1 MTSPG
6 NGASVDDVA
15 IVTPGTKPGIPVVV
29 VTRGK
34 VVVVVV
40 EVVVVVSPTGVPG
53 AAVVVVVGA
62 GMFTAASRE
71 IVTI

>member
-29 VTRGK
+29 VTRGS

-40 EVVVVVSPTGVPG
+40 LVVVVVFPT
-53 AAVVVVVGA
+53 
-62 GMFTAASRE
+62 
-71 IVTI
+71 

>member
-1 MTSPG
+1 VTSPG
-6 NGASVDDVA
+6 NGASVDEVA
-15 IVTPGTKPGIPVVV
+15 IVTPGTKPGIPIVV

-40 EVVVVVSPTGVPG
+40 DVVVVVSPTTVPG

-62 GMFTAASRE
+62 GMFTTFTANE
-71 IVTI
+71 